1 MPAFPKEQ
9 IDILIKLQK
18 NEVKAAQHKTI
29 LKKIPG
35 QISRLEQQL
44 EEFVSSV
51 ANDEAVIGELNKQ
64 YRTYESEVQI
74 NLSKIQKSQAKL
86 RSVKTNKEYQ
96 SSLKEIDDIKAINSR
111 LEDEM
116 LELLE
121 KIDTAEKALKE
132 RKQHYSE
139 IVADSNQKKDSIKKD
154 AEQRE
159 KKLVE
164 LESDRSQ
171 MITELDKAVTEL
183 TAYKG
188 DKNNNITLAQLREAL
203 ARSGMSYDAYREDV
217 RRQMIQGRLRQREV
231 IEKIR
236 VTDQEAQAFMARNP
250 QFAEG
255 GARTAYHILHILAAT
270 PEGATAEQ
278 IAAARAKAERL
289 VARLRA
295 GSSFREV
302 ARAESDAR
310 QALEGGDLGWLEA
323 AQVPSIFMEQVERMR
338 RGDISDPIRNAY
350 GFNIIK
356 LEDFRSSSG
365 GGAGERQVVTQTR
378 ARHILL
384 RTSETTSDADAQAR
398 LEALRE
404 RIANGEDFG
413 NLARANSED
422 KVSAANGGELGWISP
437 GNTVPQFEEQMDKL
451 APGQLSAPFKTP
463 FGWHILQ
470 VEERRQV
477 DSTDEVKLQQA
488 KEQIR
493 QRKAEEATELFLRR
507 LRDEAYVEIRLPAP
521 EA

>member
-1 MPAFPKEQ
+1 MLRPAFR
-9 IDILIKLQK
+9 
-18 NEVKAAQHKTI
+18 AALVAALFLTTC
-29 LKKIPG
+29 LATP
-35 QISRLEQQL
+35 
-44 EEFVSSV
+44 VSARQV
-51 ANDEAVIGELNKQ
+51 AAP
-64 YRTYESEVQI
+64 
-74 NLSKIQKSQAKL
+74 
-86 RSVKTNKEYQ
+86 
-96 SSLKEIDDIKAINSR
+96 
-111 LEDEM
+111 
-116 LELLE
+116 
-121 KIDTAEKALKE
+121 
-132 RKQHYSE
+132 
-139 IVADSNQKKDSIKKD
+139 
-154 AEQRE
+154 
-159 KKLVE
+159 
-164 LESDRSQ
+164 
-171 MITELDKAVTEL
+171 TELDSIVAVVEEDVVLRSEL
-183 TAYKG
+183 DAELRKVTRQLQAQGAQVPPRPQLERQVLERLILLKLQLAAAQQLG
-188 DKNNNITLAQLREAL
+188 VTVTDEDVDQALANVAKNNNITLAQLREAL

-255 GARTAYHILHILAAT
+255 GARTAYHILHILTAT

-295 GSSFREV
+295 GASFREV

-323 AQVPSIFMEQVERMR
+323 AQVPSIFIEQVERMR

-356 LEDFRSSSG
+356 LEDFRSASGG
-365 GGAGERQVVTQTR
+365 GGAGGRQVVTQTR

-384 RTSETTSDADAQAR
+384 RTSENTSDAEAQAR

-422 KVSAANGGELGWISP
+422 KVSAANGGELGWVNP

-507 LRDEAYVEIRLPAP
+507 LRDEAYVEIRLPVP

>member
-1 MPAFPKEQ
+1 MLPPLIRAALTAVLSLTTCLTTPAFARQAAGPAELDSIVAVVEEDVVLRSELDAELRKVTRQLQAQGAQVPPRPQLERQ
-9 IDILIKLQK
+9 VLERLILLKLQLA
-18 NEVKAAQHKTI
+18 AAQ
-29 LKKIPG
+29 
-35 QISRLEQQL
+35 QL
-44 EEFVSSV
+44 GVTVTDEDVDQALANV
-51 ANDEAVIGELNKQ
+51 A
-64 YRTYESEVQI
+64 
-74 NLSKIQKSQAKL
+74 
-86 RSVKTNKEYQ
+86 
-96 SSLKEIDDIKAINSR
+96 
-111 LEDEM
+111 
-116 LELLE
+116 
-121 KIDTAEKALKE
+121 
-132 RKQHYSE
+132 
-139 IVADSNQKKDSIKKD
+139 
-154 AEQRE
+154 
-159 KKLVE
+159 
-164 LESDRSQ
+164 
-171 MITELDKAVTEL
+171 
-183 TAYKG
+183 
-188 DKNNNITLAQLREAL
+188 KNNNITLAQLREAL

-217 RRQMIQGRLRQREV
+217 RRQITQGRLRQREV

-250 QFAEG
+250 RFAEG

-295 GSSFREV
+295 GASFREV

-323 AQVPSIFMEQVERMR
+323 AQVPSIFIEQVERMR
-338 RGDISDPIRNAY
+338 RGDISDPVRNAY
-350 GFNIIK
+350 GFNIVK
-356 LEDFRSSSG
+356 LEDFRSASG
-365 GGAGERQVVTQTR
+365 GGSSERQVVTQTR

-422 KVSAANGGELGWISP
+422 KVSAANGGELGWVNP
-437 GNTVPQFEEQMDKL
+437 GNTVPQFEEEMDKL
-451 APGQLSAPFKTP
+451 APGQLSAPFRTP

-507 LRDEAYVEIRLPAP
+507 LRDEAYVEIRLPVP

>member
-1 MPAFPKEQ
+1 M
-9 IDILIKLQK
+9 
-18 NEVKAAQHKTI
+18 
-29 LKKIPG
+29 
-35 QISRLEQQL
+35 
-44 EEFVSSV
+44 
-51 ANDEAVIGELNKQ
+51 
-64 YRTYESEVQI
+64 
-74 NLSKIQKSQAKL
+74 L
-86 RSVKTNKEYQ
+86 RSAFSAALAVALFLTT
-96 SSLKEIDDIKAINSR
+96 SLAMPVSAR
-111 LEDEM
+111 Q
-116 LELLE
+116 
-121 KIDTAEKALKE
+121 AA
-132 RKQHYSE
+132 
-139 IVADSNQKKDSIKKD
+139 AP
-154 AEQRE
+154 
-159 KKLVE
+159 
-164 LESDRSQ
+164 
-171 MITELDKAVTEL
+171 TELDSIVAVVEEDVVLRSEL
-183 TAYKG
+183 DAELRKVTRQLQAQGAQVPPRPQLERQVLERLILLKLQLAAAQQLG
-188 DKNNNITLAQLREAL
+188 VTVTDEDVDQALANVARNNNITLAQLREAL

-255 GARTAYHILHILAAT
+255 GARTAYHILHILTAT

-289 VARLRA
+289 VGRLRA
-295 GSSFREV
+295 GASFREV

-323 AQVPSIFMEQVERMR
+323 AQVPSIFIEQVERMR

-365 GGAGERQVVTQTR
+365 GGAGERRVVTQTR

-422 KVSAANGGELGWISP
+422 KVSAANGGELGWINP

-451 APGQLSAPFKTP
+451 APGQLSAPFRTP

-493 QRKAEEATELFLRR
+493 ERKAEEATELFLRR
-507 LRDEAYVEIRLPAP
+507 LRDEAYVEIRLPVP